1 MANVGSKY
9 DLTEAKKMF
18 LDFRPLRV
26 IAEECKINYRT
37 LLYHSK
43 KWERERDMLRN
54 EILRE
59 LGDNK
64 KTILIDLTGNAL
76 DLINR
81 AVKDLKERQKPP
93 TMHEARLLT
102 NVISEIDKIIRLD
115 DGSPTDIIAEQ
126 KPSTVIELKAK
137 LKKDPFYIED
147 ADFREIANEKT
158 SGTTNDD
165 AKSDSDGGETE
176 SN

>member
-1 MANVGSKY
+1 
-9 DLTEAKKMF
+9 
-18 LDFRPLRV
+18 
-26 IAEECKINYRT
+26 
-37 LLYHSK
+37 
-43 KWERERDMLRN
+43 MLRN
-54 EILRE
+54 EIFRE

-81 AVKDLKERQKPP
+81 AVKDLKDRQKPP

-165 AKSDSDGGETE
+165 SESDSDGGGTE